1 MKKTVT
7 ILFLALTVL
16 AGCSKDE
23 NPTPAPAAPVGGVIS
38 LLSEG
43 TLENEPAAKAATRGE
58 TAAGQT
64 LTYTFEA
71 WTKDANPRCVLHK
84 TANGTLDEAA
94 IEIMLVPGTY
104 DFLFWADYGTG
115 AYTTDDLRNV
125 TVAMTS
131 GSTPAT
137 YTPGSERD
145 AFAYALPGVQWNGG
159 NGVSARLIRPLAKL
173 TMQNKEA
180 FGTGGQT
187 VSVTYTNVPTQYD
200 VLTATASAPQTL
212 TIAFPTTTTG
222 AALVG
227 EDFLFVP
234 AEGKSVGLSIT
245 VGEVTKSL
253 DVLQLQRNYTTN
265 VTATFEESTP

>member
-94 IEIMLVPGTY
+94 IEIMLPGTY

-159 NGVSARLIRPLAKL
+159 NGVSARLKRPLAKL

-187 VSVTYTNVPTQYD
+187 VSVTYTNVPTQ
-200 VLTATASAPQTL
+200 
-212 TIAFPTTTTG
+212 
-222 AALVG
+222 
-227 EDFLFVP
+227 
-234 AEGKSVGLSIT
+234 
-245 VGEVTKSL
+245 
-253 DVLQLQRNYTTN
+253 
-265 VTATFEESTP
+265 